1 MSCRAERKIWKMHC
15 KRVVRLLPVLLLCG
29 GQQALAQTAVERNLP
44 PAPAA
49 SNPGLVVADA
59 VPTQQDDR
67 PLGATLRA
75 IVLLA
80 DGEQPVDTG
89 VVADGV
95 TVGRVAMLDI
105 GRVRRALRPFL
116 GQPLTRRRIAE
127 IEAEIA
133 RLARASGRPFI
144 SLSTPEQEITG
155 GVLQI
160 RVTEFR
166 LGAVKVTGVPA
177 SEAERIGRALRVSPG
192 APIDSRSLS
201 EDLAW
206 LNRLPVRDTSGRFA
220 PADAAGRTDL
230 TVVVEEP
237 RPFRI
242 YGGSSNTGS
251 ESTGLA
257 RLFVGA
263 VADIGVLPGAYISYQ
278 LTGSRDLLVN
288 DGRFFAPKPP
298 RYVAQGA
305 RVAVPTFARE
315 ALEFTFSDSL
325 TNQHPNALFTVRQRT
340 TEATFAYRSALSNAG
355 LPAGF
360 GDVLLGIEAKRQH
373 RIVLFG
379 PLTAVDVS
387 ADIRQIMVG
396 WSRDWFGTGEQGS
409 ASVTFHVSPGGSAAQ
424 IAAIT
429 NGRTRSAQFGYV
441 TFDLHHVQRLTSRL
455 SLTQTAMLQY
465 TGSALPLSTQIGLG
479 GDGLARGYTTDDGA
493 FDTGF
498 VVRSD
503 LNLPVA
509 SLLARGGPQGDVLAP
524 RVFVDVAHGLDRVS
538 RRSSTLVSAGLGADY
553 RMGRFFSF
561 GVDGGLALTDG
572 LRSKAGSPRVQA
584 RASLSF

>member
-1 MSCRAERKIWKMHC
+1 MHC
-15 KRVVRLLPVLLLCG
+15 KRFARWLPALLICG

-49 SNPGLVVADA
+49 PNPGLVVPDA
-59 VPTQQDDR
+59 VPAQQDDT

-75 IVLLA
+75 IVLLG
-80 DGEQPVDTG
+80 DGERPVEAAG
-89 VVADGV
+89 VADGV
-95 TVGRVAMLDI
+95 DAGRVAILNND
-105 GRVRRALRPFL
+105 GARRVLRRFL

-133 RLARASGRPFI
+133 RLARATGRPFI

-166 LGAVKVTGVPA
+166 LGSLKVTGVSTA
-177 SEAERIGRALRVSPG
+177 EAERIGRALRVAPG
-192 APIDSRSLS
+192 EPINSRALS

-206 LNRLPVRDTSGRFA
+206 LNRLPVRDTSARFA

-237 RPFRI
+237 RQFRL
-242 YGGSSNTGS
+242 YAGSSNTGS
-251 ESTGLA
+251 QSTGLA

-263 VADIGVLPGAYISYQ
+263 VADIRLLPGAYISYQ
-278 LTGSRDLLVN
+278 LTGSRDLLI
-288 DGRFFAPKPP
+288 DEGRFFAPKRP

-305 RVAVPTFARE
+305 RVAIPTFARE
-315 ALEFTFSDSL
+315 NVELTFSDSL

-340 TEATFAYRSALSNAG
+340 TELTLAYRSALSNAG

-360 GDVLLGIEAKRQH
+360 GDMLFGIELKRQH
-373 RIVLFG
+373 RTVLFG
-379 PLTAVDVS
+379 PLTALDVS
-387 ADIRQIMVG
+387 ADIRQYMVG
-396 WSRDWFGTGEQGS
+396 WSRDWFGNGEQGS
-409 ASVTFHVSPGGSAAQ
+409 ANIAVHVSPGGSAAEL
-424 IAAIT
+424 AAIT
-429 NGRTRSAQFGYV
+429 NGRTRNSRFGYV
-441 TFDLHHVQRLTSRL
+441 TFDLRHVQRLTRDL
-455 SLTQTAMLQY
+455 SLTQSATLQY
-465 TGSALPLSTQIGLG
+465 AKSALPLSTQIGLG

-498 VVRSD
+498 VLRND
-503 LNLPVA
+503 LNLPVT
-509 SLLARGGPQGDVLAP
+509 SLFAKGGPNGDVLAP
-524 RVFVDVAHGLDRVS
+524 RVFFDLAYGLDRITHQ
-538 RRSSTLVSAGLGADY
+538 SSTLVSAGLGGDY
-553 RMGRFFSF
+553 RMGRAFTL
-561 GVDGGLALTDG
+561 GVDGGWALTNG
-572 LRSKAGSPRVQA
+572 LRSRAGSPRVQA